1 MIKGRALAFR
11 MMKERFAEVVDESDT
26 GMDHVRGKEERLRKV
41 WETQVELVVKSCL
54 K

>member
-1 MIKGRALAFR
+1 MSASDV
-11 MMKERFAEVVDESDT
+11 EAEIEHE
-26 GMDHVRGKEERLRKV
+26 MRQAEEERLRKV